1 MSTEGHGEKVARAAE
16 NEVDAHDAV
25 LAGITF
31 THKALKPQNLPSMV
45 SKSSATQSVP
55 QQRQQG
61 GAGRQLVLSIG
72 NIWTWVFNSFSNG
85 AHPWLKFVPSNV
97 PHDLCFRFEVIAGTY
112 GSDWITISIN

>member
-16 NEVDAHDAV
+16 NEADAHDAV

-97 PHDLCFRFEVIAGTY
+97 ITPRPMFQIRGDRWDLWFRL
-112 GSDWITISIN
+112 DHHIN